1 MFGFDD
7 ADTDATHAINLLECI
22 RKYLDTPR
30 LMVLVTGD
38 MELYSLLVNQH
49 FAKTVAGK
57 RDAAFELVRDSKPGD
72 RSGQYLR
79 MIDHL
84 EEQYLLKLFPVN
96 RRLQLQPL
104 WNIAKGNEKCEAEFI
119 DWGTKKIPVE
129 RLMRNIVQRG
139 LRIKSEPD

>member
-1 MFGFDD
+1 
-7 ADTDATHAINLLECI
+7 
-22 RKYLDTPR
+22 
-30 LMVLVTGD
+30 MVLVTGD

-139 LRIKSEPD
+139 LRIKSEPDVTLYTEFLLKQPLALGATNSKQLCTLSR